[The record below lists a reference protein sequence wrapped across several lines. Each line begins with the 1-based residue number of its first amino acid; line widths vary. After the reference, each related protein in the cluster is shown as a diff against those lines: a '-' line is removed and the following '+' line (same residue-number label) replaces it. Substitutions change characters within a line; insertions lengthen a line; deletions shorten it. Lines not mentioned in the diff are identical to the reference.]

1 VNVDVT
7 SSVGQHAGSR
17 FLIEQLARRELR
29 LSDMDVLF
37 AGCGDAVE
45 VNEFR
50 SVGCRMTAIDI
61 QLHEGLRSDSEV
73 RFVECPI
80 EQMPFGDGS
89 FDVILCS
96 HVLEHVARPRAAL
109 AEIHR
114 VLRPGGCLYVGV
126 PNRRRLVGYVGSR
139 ETSLATKVRWNVAA
153 TGKSISASA
162 THERIRRGSN
172 RGATVLVISIAK
184 APKPRSVTEAN
195 SAETM

>member
-1 VNVDVT
+1 MRKRTRRGNAVNVDVT

-80 EQMPFGDGS
+80 EQMRFGDGK
-89 FDVILCS
+89 IG
-96 HVLEHVARPRAAL
+96 RASCR
-109 AEIHR
+109 E
-114 VLRPGGCLYVGV
+114 GV
-126 PNRRRLVGYVGSR
+126 
-139 ETSLATKVRWNVAA
+139 W
-153 TGKSISASA
+153 
-162 THERIRRGSN
+162 
-172 RGATVLVISIAK
+172 
-184 APKPRSVTEAN
+184 
-195 SAETM
+195 